1 MKDIKVKDIV
11 IIGGGT
17 SGWMA
22 ALFLLKR
29 EGYNITVIESKKIP
43 TIGVGE
49 STQPSVSAFSNL
61 QDISKQTG
69 CQNVR
74 QLINRE

>member
-29 EGYNITVIESKKIP
+29 EGYNITVIESK
-43 TIGVGE
+43 
-49 STQPSVSAFSNL
+49 
-61 QDISKQTG
+61 
-69 CQNVR
+69 R

>member
-49 STQPSVSAFSNL
+49 STQPSVSAFFEFAGY
-61 QDISKQTG
+61 KQTDWMPK
-69 CQNVR
+69 CKATYK
-74 QLINRE
+74 